1 MTTVNPTARSVGPMT
16 GGLDSWLTSTKHE
29 VPPRLSGAL
38 PAPYGVRHA
47 RRVGETWTACGE
59 PAADWRLFWLL
70 PFQSWASSACA
81 ECSTLLSIRAGDRS
95 TRNGPTSTTHSTGS
109 AR

>member
-1 MTTVNPTARSVGPMT
+1 MTTANPRVRTVGPIT

-29 VPPRLSGAL
+29 VPARLSGDL

-59 PAADWRLFWLL
+59 PAVDWKVFWLL
-70 PFQSWASSACA
+70 PFQPWVSSACT
-81 ECSTLLSIRAGDRS
+81 ECSTLLSVRAGDPS
-95 TRNGPTSTTHSTGS
+95 TRYGPISTSPMGC